1 MMNQKKWYNKM
12 KWTNDKENN
21 FTKMFSNISFY
32 FKSISFTFKN
42 VFREARERVWCLI
55 GSVKIFVSL
64 NCIFIFYI
72 FFCTGVVGC
81 VKKNYLRMNRRVDIL
96 AHSCHCENYVRNWIN
111 LAFWLFAI
119 EMRFIISFAS
129 LWLSKSGKVPSSIST

>member
-1 MMNQKKWYNKM
+1 M

-32 FKSISFTFKN
+32 FKSILFAFKKC
-42 VFREARERVWCLI
+42 FPGSTGTGLMSD

-72 FFCTGVVGC
+72 FFFARVLLVAW
-81 VKKNYLRMNRRVDIL
+81 KKNYLRMNRRVDIL
-96 AHSCHCENYVRNWIN
+96 AHSCHCGNYVRNWIN